1 MNGAG
6 WNGGIRQDIDT
17 TNVCIVSNAGIREGI
32 TTTDVWT
39 VARMVGLDRT
49 LIQQTFLRRYIPH
62 GVQVISE
69 RFVRKPDCQICGEDQ
84 EDEALVMACL

>member
-1 MNGAG
+1 MANAE
-6 WNGGIRQDIDT
+6 IRQDI
-17 TNVCIVSNAGIREGI
+17 AR
-32 TTTDVWT
+32 TDVRT

-62 GVQVISE
+62 GLQVIFE
-69 RFVRKPDCQICGEDQ
+69 RPVPKPDCQICEEDQ

>member
-1 MNGAG
+1 MNSG
-6 WNGGIRQDIDT
+6 WNGGIRQDISKTD
-17 TNVCIVSNAGIREGI
+17 VCIVANAGIREGV
-32 TTTDVWT
+32 TTPDVWT

-62 GVQVISE
+62 GLQVISE
-69 RFVRKPDCQICGEDQ
+69 RSVPKPDCQICEEDQ